1 MNMNRIIIMLT
12 LLAYL
17 LTSCTEGG
25 EQASGS
31 LDVYT
36 ITAALSGEAEDQVE
50 AQGYIK
56 GIYDSGLN
64 TVNLDVSWAYVDDPL
79 EQICFYIK
87 SEPANPVRTISYS
100 SSAASG
106 NMTVVLAGYKG
117 LRSNEKESLLSG
129 NWSVKLCTT
138 NHPEGLIGGDL
149 QVSLQTEPGKVYV
162 SGFILPDEEEL
173 PLRVELGTTKQVRV
187 YVQPYYADDTSY
199 KIISSNP
206 DIFTVTQDGL
216 ITANAMGTAKMV
228 VVALDEQ
235 GAQSEFDI
243 VVYSEDYVNQI
254 VFEELTDPTILVGE
268 SRQIV
273 PQVLPETALNKV
285 LEYTSSD
292 PSVVSVDSEG
302 TITALKSGKVTITAS
317 ATDGAGASASYE
329 IEAISIEKVNTSG
342 WTAGSDDYANNG
354 PEYAIDGDYDTFWM
368 NKTWAPGK
376 SLWFTF
382 DATPVYRLVVYRDN
396 HGQIRP
402 DGFNLDFC
410 TRTVEIYVTPEGGTE
425 TLAGTIDWGDNT
437 AVPDYS
443 RVLMLSGE
451 PITGIRLKMI
461 AANGLSSSSYNR
473 FRINEVEAYVKK

>member
-1 MNMNRIIIMLT
+1 MT
-12 LLAYL
+12 LLAFIS
-17 LTSCTEGG
+17 SCTEGG

-79 EQICFYIK
+79 EQICFYMK

-187 YVQPYYADDTSY
+187 YVQPYYADD
-199 KIISSNP
+199 KIGRAH
-206 DIFTVTQDGL
+206 V
-216 ITANAMGTAKMV
+216 
-228 VVALDEQ
+228 
-235 GAQSEFDI
+235 
-243 VVYSEDYVNQI
+243 
-254 VFEELTDPTILVGE
+254 
-268 SRQIV
+268 
-273 PQVLPETALNKV
+273 
-285 LEYTSSD
+285 
-292 PSVVSVDSEG
+292 
-302 TITALKSGKVTITAS
+302 
-317 ATDGAGASASYE
+317 
-329 IEAISIEKVNTSG
+329 
-342 WTAGSDDYANNG
+342 
-354 PEYAIDGDYDTFWM
+354 
-368 NKTWAPGK
+368 
-376 SLWFTF
+376 
-382 DATPVYRLVVYRDN
+382 
-396 HGQIRP
+396 
-402 DGFNLDFC
+402 
-410 TRTVEIYVTPEGGTE
+410 
-425 TLAGTIDWGDNT
+425 
-437 AVPDYS
+437 
-443 RVLMLSGE
+443 
-451 PITGIRLKMI
+451 
-461 AANGLSSSSYNR
+461 
-473 FRINEVEAYVKK
+473 